1 MRTDTDRIHTE
12 HAGPQEGVCNWCGQ
26 LRGRRVGKGVIII
39 TCADPVYGKK
49 FPVITMIPTKTLTA
63 KIIHKHN
70 FIGCD
75 TWSLPPGDHLHH
87 GGLLFSLIYE
97 GGATSIA
104 NSCCQIT
111 TEQFDKVQFTQ
122 KHVIML
128 IKTVGYRHCPLV
140 KGFKVGLNVSVSGPR
155 CFIAFSRGVSIFI
168 SFR

>member
-1 MRTDTDRIHTE
+1 
-12 HAGPQEGVCNWCGQ
+12 
-26 LRGRRVGKGVIII
+26 
-39 TCADPVYGKK
+39 
-49 FPVITMIPTKTLTA
+49 MIPTKTLTP

-75 TWSLPPGDHLHH
+75 PWSLPPGDDLHH
-87 GGLLFSLIYE
+87 GDCCLIYE
-97 GGATSIA
+97 GGA
-104 NSCCQIT
+104 NFCCQIT

-140 KGFKVGLNVSVSGPR
+140 KGFKVGLNVSVSGFR
-155 CFIAFSRGVSIFI
+155 CFIEFSRGVSIFI